1 MHVSMSLKKAY
12 ISVPFDLNWMLKLNL
27 DKPYI
32 IKRSKIIKDSKN
44 YCFKS

>member
-1 MHVSMSLKKAY
+1 MHVSMSLKKKAY

-32 IKRSKIIKDSKN
+32 IKRSKN
-44 YCFKS
+44 YKRQQKLLL